1 MTDNVE
7 TNADSNIS
15 LGANAERTLIAI
27 GRRIRKLR
35 KDRGLTL
42 QQLAGAA
49 GISSSMLSLVE
60 RGLASPSIGSLIVV
74 SEALGRPMSDLMDI
88 DNHSDDIVV
97 RSESAQAVVT
107 NGNVLRQVMKED
119 LSNGVSIAINQYQ
132 PGAASNET
140 ALAHDGFEYGLVL
153 EGAMTVEVDGIS
165 HELKEGDLIAYSS
178 RRPHRIWNSGTVT
191 ARTVWFNTD
200 RR

>member
-1 MTDNVE
+1 MTE
-7 TNADSNIS
+7 HAEANAESAFS
-15 LGANAERTLIAI
+15 LSANAERTLIAI

-74 SEALGRPMSDLMDI
+74 SEALGRPMSDLMDV
-88 DNHSDDIVV
+88 DNNSDDIVV
-97 RSESAQAVVT
+97 RAEEAPAVVT

-119 LSNGVSIAINQYQ
+119 LSNGVSIAINQYE
-132 PGAASNET
+132 PGTASNET

-153 EGAMTVEVDGIS
+153 EGSLTVEVDGIS
-165 HELKEGDLIAYSS
+165 HRLKEGDLIAYSS
-178 RRPHRIWNSGTVT
+178 RRPHRIWNSGATVT
-191 ARTVWFNTD
+191 RTVWFNTD